1 MSVFPELME
10 IGCVLMS
17 EKEEI
22 GGFKEDE
29 KDDDEDEVG
38 WRGAGEDSDRNDRK
52 DDEGS
57 TLSGALEW
65 FVLLRIADDEELE
78 EGEEDDDD
86 DDDVDREEREEE
98 RELLLETA
106 GWEAD
111 RRDWKIL
118 LKKDGE
124 EAS

>member
-17 EKEEI
+17 VNDEV
-22 GGFKEDE
+22 GGFKDDEKEDE
-29 KDDDEDEVG
+29 DEDEVG
-38 WRGAGEDSDRNDRK
+38 WRGAGEDSDRNERK

-65 FVLLRIADDEELE
+65 LVLLGIADELAA
-78 EGEEDDDD
+78 GEEEEEVE
-86 DDDVDREEREEE
+86 VDNEEREEE

-118 LKKDGE
+118 LKNDGE